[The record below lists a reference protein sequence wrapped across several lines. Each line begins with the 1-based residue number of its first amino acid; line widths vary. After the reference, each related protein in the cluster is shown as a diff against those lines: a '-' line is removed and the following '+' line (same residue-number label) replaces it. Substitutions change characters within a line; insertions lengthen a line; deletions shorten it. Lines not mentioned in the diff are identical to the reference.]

1 MAPPSVD
8 HAGPMRRPG
17 RSAPRGGGSPE
28 LARLGQPE
36 LLAMALGRPLSEAVR
51 LLERLDGPTGVVAAI
66 PSELTGAGVTPARA
80 VALAAAC
87 ELTRRAIAA
96 PPPRRWVIR
105 RPDDLAMHLV
115 PAMGLLEREE
125 LRVAVLNTKNAVT
138 AIPTLYAG
146 SLSGSS
152 VRVGEVFREAVRR
165 NGAAVVVAHNHPSGD
180 PAPSTEDLHITE
192 ELAAAGRLLDIA
204 LLDHLIIG
212 RDRWVSL
219 RSMGVIAGS

>member
-1 MAPPSVD
+1 MASSTSLVRTG
-8 HAGPMRRPG
+8 ASQRPG
-17 RSAPRGGGSPE
+17 PAASRGPGGPD

-36 LLAMALGRPLSEAVR
+36 LLAMALARPLSEAVR
-51 LLERLDGPTGVVAAI
+51 LLERLDGPAGVVTAI
-66 PSELTGAGVTPARA
+66 PSELAGAGVTVSRA
-80 VALAAAC
+80 TALAAAC
-87 ELTRRAIAA
+87 ELTRRAIAT

-105 RPDDLAMHLV
+105 RPDDLAAHLL

-152 VRVGEVFREAVRR
+152 VRIGEVFREAVRR

-219 RSMGVIAGS
+219 RAMGVIAR

>member
-1 MAPPSVD
+1 
-8 HAGPMRRPG
+8 
-17 RSAPRGGGSPE
+17 
-28 LARLGQPE
+28 
-36 LLAMALGRPLSEAVR
+36 MALARPLSEAVR
-51 LLERLDGPTGVVAAI
+51 LLERLDGPAGVVTAI
-66 PSELTGAGVTPARA
+66 PSELAGAGVTVSRA
-80 VALAAAC
+80 TALAAAC
-87 ELTRRAIAA
+87 ELTRRAIAT

-105 RPDDLAMHLV
+105 RPDDLAAHLL

-152 VRVGEVFREAVRR
+152 VRIGEVFREAVRR

-219 RSMGVIAGS
+219 RAMGVIAR